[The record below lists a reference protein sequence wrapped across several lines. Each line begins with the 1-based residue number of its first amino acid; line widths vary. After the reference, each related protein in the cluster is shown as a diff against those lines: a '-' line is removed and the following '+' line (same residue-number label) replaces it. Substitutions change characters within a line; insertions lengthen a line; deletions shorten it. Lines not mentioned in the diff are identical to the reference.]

1 MTSDKAWRGQYRCTM
16 HTRTD
21 TKGREWQGEECFWF
35 SGATHGVPAGAFA
48 RLGRPANAGWWKRHL
63 GDSLAHL
70 GGTSLDAASSW
81 RRQELHPLLR
91 DPRGEFGPRGLSIKL
106 AIFGGVEAAK
116 WLALRNP
123 ERRNSKLV
131 RAMSL
136 VPAGVFVGAAGS
148 NWGRR

>member
-1 MTSDKAWRGQYRCTM
+1 MGNFLYSTTWPTALMQAE
-16 HTRTD
+16 
-21 TKGREWQGEECFWF
+21 EWLR
-35 SGATHGVPAGAFA
+35 A
-48 RLGRPANAGWWKRHL
+48 
-63 GDSLAHL
+63 
-70 GGTSLDAASSW
+70 
-81 RRQELHPLLR
+81 HPLLR